1 MVYRRMVLRHLQ
13 LSTLRA
19 GLVETVDATKARH
32 LAPAGELKQAR
43 ESYAEKFPKAG
54 EFFDADRREL
64 GKGKRAAVK
73 LELAA

>member
-1 MVYRRMVLRHLQ
+1 L
-13 LSTLRA
+13 
-19 GLVETVDATKARH
+19 ETVKARH
-32 LAPAGELKQAR
+32 LAPVSELKAAR
-43 ESYAEKFPKAG
+43 EAYAEKFPKAG